1 MCKEIIAIANQKG
14 GVGKTTITANLGIGI
29 ARTGKRVLLID
40 ADPQAN
46 LTVSLGFDEND
57 LNGTLADVLD
67 KQMSGTD
74 IKKDYGILHHEE
86 GVDLLPTDIALAE
99 SESKLLGQCG
109 GLDILRN
116 YVEFVSQNYDYIL
129 IDCLPSLGR
138 LALNVL
144 YASTNVI
151 IPVKPEMLSVQGLKQ
166 LIRNIVLIQ
175 RKQKKANIK
184 PLDLSGVV
192 FSLVDRRT
200 GLAKRSMERLRSEV
214 SFIRYYESYIP
225 YLVAIAETVNSGGSI
240 FSYAP
245 KTNAA
250 RSFEALAEEVLHDEK

>member
-46 LTVSLGFDEND
+46 LTVSLGFDENN

-74 IKKDYGILHHEE
+74 IEEDYGILHHEE

-99 SESKLLGQCG
+99 SESKLLGQWG
-109 GLDILRN
+109 GLDILRG
-116 YVEFVSQNYDYIL
+116 YIETVSQNYDYIL

-144 YASTNVI
+144 YASTSVM
-151 IPVKPEMLSVQGLKQ
+151 IPVKPEKLPVQGLEQ
-166 LIRNIVLIQ
+166 LISNIVLIQ
-175 RKQKKANIK
+175 RKQERQHIK
-184 PLDLSGVV
+184 PIRLDGVV

-200 GLAKRSMERLRSEV
+200 GLAKRSMGRLRSEV
-214 SFIRYYESYIP
+214 PFIRYYESYIP

-240 FSYAP
+240 FTYAP
-245 KTNAA
+245 GTDAA
-250 RSFEALAEEVLHDEK
+250 RSFEALTEEVLHNEK